1 MYASC
6 VATSVEILERI
17 KRFKGLASFI
27 LVNIFALVADAK
39 REKDNQESFYKGTLR
54 ELKVSF
60 SKSRGFNGQKHVQRR
75 ESMHE

>member
-39 REKDNQESFYKGTLR
+39 REKDN
-54 ELKVSF
+54 
-60 SKSRGFNGQKHVQRR
+60 
-75 ESMHE
+75 